1 MFGGK
6 ARGKGMETIQ
16 QDAPKDLSMH
26 GVHSRKKRAL
36 PTDMSVSAMARPI
49 ASAAVYP
56 IGGHG
61 AHVHSFKK
69 GRAQKKGRLWQTT
82 MAGLLS
88 SARFL
93 AASSWSKSA
102 RGMASSYL

>member
-26 GVHSRKKRAL
+26 GMHGRKKRPR

-49 ASAAVYP
+49 ASAAV
-56 IGGHG
+56 
-61 AHVHSFKK
+61 
-69 GRAQKKGRLWQTT
+69 
-82 MAGLLS
+82 
-88 SARFL
+88 
-93 AASSWSKSA
+93 
-102 RGMASSYL
+102 